1 MFLNQITYLI
11 NKFEIILRN
20 KTIAELKKKNRPIE
34 NDTVKAKRISRRQL
48 I

>member
-20 KTIAELKKKNRPIE
+20 KTIAELKKKKT
-34 NDTVKAKRISRRQL
+34 DLLKRIQ
-48 I
+48 